1 MGCTTSRQ
9 ARHDLRYC
17 PSRLGALPRS
27 QSFPARCPSDVGV
40 HVVRLTSSTLGS
52 LELDKALPRPTEPA
66 AVRAPTRLAPRTP
79 TMTPPNEP
87 EDIDAWALM
96 VGLEDHSPLLAAPF
110 GRHSFSFPVATV
122 PQDLTASA
130 KVTPLP
136 MPRPDA
142 AALVIGGEVKAPPP
156 RRAVLYFTSL
166 RGVRATY
173 EDCCLARAILKG
185 YGVRLDERDVSMHR
199 GFRDELRGL
208 LGLGGGAL
216 AKCWAPA
223 ALPSLFVDGEL
234 VGNAE
239 ELKRLHEA
247 GELAA
252 KLAGCESAAA
262 AGACDACGDLRFVL
276 CEVCSGSCKVY
287 VDDEDDPEEE
297 GDECGGGGAGFRRCT
312 ECNENGIVRCP
323 VCCC

>member
-17 PSRLGALPRS
+17 PSPLALPRS
-27 QSFPARCPSDVGV
+27 QSFPARCPSDAGV

-52 LELDKALPRPTEPA
+52 LELDKALPRAPE
-66 AVRAPTRLAPRTP
+66 PTRLAVAPRTP

-96 VGLEDHSPLLAAPF
+96 AGLEDHSPLLAAPL
-110 GRHSFSFPVATV
+110 GRHSFSFPVATA
-122 PQDLTASA
+122 PQDLAASA

-136 MPRPDA
+136 LPHPHPHA
-142 AALVIGGEVKAPPP
+142 AAEKAAPPP
-156 RRAVLYFTSL
+156 PRARRRAVLYFTSL

-208 LGLGGGAL
+208 LAT
-216 AKCWAPA
+216 CWAPA
-223 ALPSLFVDGEL
+223 APSLPSLFVDGEL

-252 KLAGCESAAA
+252 RLAGCESGVD
-262 AGACDACGDLRFVL
+262 AGACEACGDVRFVL

-287 VDDEDDPEEE
+287 VDDDEEEEEEEE
-297 GDECGGGGAGFRRCT
+297 GEEEEDASSGAGFRRCT